1 MENIYILLL
10 FFLVF
15 WYFVFIR
22 KVAEKARYYAKQYCD
37 KEDLQ
42 FITIARR
49 SSRLSFNKRQG
60 LNWLSVFEFEFSGDG
75 VSQYQGVL
83 SMRTYKLEGIDIP
96 AYRIN

>member
-1 MENIYILLL
+1 MENVYLLL
-10 FFLVF
+10 IFFLIF

-37 KEDLQ
+37 KENLQ
-42 FITIARR
+42 YISIARR
-49 SSRLSFNKRQG
+49 SSRLSVNKRHG
-60 LNWLSVFEFEFSGDG
+60 LHWFSTFEFDFSGDG

-83 SMRTYKLEGIDIP
+83 SMRSYKLEDIELP